1 MAESS
6 DTVEARDAFRLGST
20 LAKQGQWLDALAAF
34 EHSAHLKPHP
44 ITTFNVAYC
53 ERALG
58 HYARAYQQFS
68 VALEQAPTPDAPSLP
83 PDLVAEAQGYLGEAE
98 RRVARVKV
106 TLPDP
111 DLTMRV
117 DGLPVSPMSVANA
130 AIFVV
135 ATDDGASRPPLPRA
149 FDLWLDAG
157 THVFILTFADGTKA
171 VENRTLAAG
180 ASVAMEF
187 APVRPTPPPSGSE
200 AAGLSHRVGPNHTPA
215 LVAFSVG
222 AAGLVASVIFGGL
235 ALTEQSDIASDP
247 RCIPTASGRNCPNE
261 PAYHD
266 KEARMG
272 RFADFATAGL
282 VVGGVGAGVGT
293 YLWVTAK
300 GGDDGSKG
308 KRASAIE
315 PWIGV
320 GTAGVRGN
328 F

>member
-6 DTVEARDAFRLGST
+6 ETVEARDAFRLGST
-20 LAKQGQWLDALAAF
+20 LAKQGQWLDALAAY

-68 VALEQAPTPDAPSLP
+68 VALEPTPTPDAPALP
-83 PDLVAEAQGYLGEAE
+83 PDLVVEAQGYLGEAE

-135 ATDDGASRPPLPRA
+135 AADDGASRAPLPRA
-149 FDLWLDAG
+149 FDLWLDPG

-180 ASVAMEF
+180 ASVAMEL
-187 APVRPTPPPSGSE
+187 APVRPGPPASGGSE
-200 AAGLSHRVGPNHTPA
+200 AAGPSHRVGPNHTPA

-235 ALTEQSDIASDP
+235 VLTEKSDIASDP
-247 RCIPTASGRNCPNE
+247 RCSGKNCPDE
-261 PAYHD
+261 PSYRD
-266 KEARMG
+266 RKARMG

-300 GGDDGSKG
+300 GGDDGAKG
-308 KRASAIE
+308 KRAKGIE
-315 PWIGV
+315 PWIG
-320 GTAGVRGN
+320 AGAAGLRGN